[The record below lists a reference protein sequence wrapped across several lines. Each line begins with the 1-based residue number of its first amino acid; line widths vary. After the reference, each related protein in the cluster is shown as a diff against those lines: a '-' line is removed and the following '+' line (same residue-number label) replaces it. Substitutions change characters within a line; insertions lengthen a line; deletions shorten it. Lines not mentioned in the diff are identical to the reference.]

1 MYIIVH
7 IYIYVSYTIMQA
19 RDIYMDAYMYVR
31 SQKVTDP
38 AWTWRGVTWCSAGAQ
53 GGEKIDVLHAYLVIL
68 VYVVAVVVWCT
79 IAGVMS
85 AISYVG
91 VNRAVHS
98 DG

>member
-1 MYIIVH
+1 
-7 IYIYVSYTIMQA
+7 MQA

-53 GGEKIDVLHAYLVIL
+53 RGEKIDVLHAYLVIL